1 MPSVFVRKPST
12 KRLAAFLL
20 LKGMGDIPR
29 DTPRASLL
37 LDPFDKRARQAH
49 RSLGEVDPVDEAQG
63 FQILSAEELAA
74 DKL

>member
-1 MPSVFVRKPST
+1 
-12 KRLAAFLL
+12 
-20 LKGMGDIPR
+20 MGDIPR

-63 FQILSAEELAA
+63 FQILLAEELAA
-74 DKL
+74 DNL